1 MQEVRSVHPPL
12 PADTIVR
19 VSLLLEGG
27 HEHTVWF
34 PARDPALAAL
44 LTMFI
49 QSKNGT
55 TREGLVEITIDGG
68 RRSLCFDRA
77 SLVAVITEPPI
88 AMNSVTAPSEPPPL
102 RAVPT
107 VPPRAVPESVT
118 QARPLRLQ
126 NFLRSEEH
134 QGLIRYAI
142 AREQDFVSTRVDT
155 DHEGYRA
162 SSVLYEFPEFEKL
175 LRAKIMA
182 ALPELFNHFKLPSFL
197 PSAIEAQLTAHNDG
211 HFYHVHNDNGS
222 PATANR
228 ALSYVYYFNRQPRG
242 FAGGALRLY
251 DTRVENNF
259 YVRASSFTDFEP
271 IDNSIIFF
279 LPYFMHEVLPVACPS
294 GAFAD
299 SRFTINGWL
308 RRG

>member
-1 MQEVRSVHPPL
+1 MQDARVAHPAL

-34 PARDPALAAL
+34 PARDPALVAL
-44 LTMFI
+44 LNVFVE
-49 QSKNGT
+49 SKT
-55 TREGLVEITIDGG
+55 TRAPDGLVEITIDGG
-68 RRSLCFDRA
+68 RRSLCFNRS

-88 AMNSVTAPSEPPPL
+88 ALGSLNPPQGVAPL

-107 VPPRAVPESVT
+107 TPPRAEPDPIT
-118 QARPLRLQ
+118 AARPLRLE
-126 NFLRSEEH
+126 NFLAPAEH
-134 QGLIRYAI
+134 AALLAYAI
-142 AREQDFVSTRVDT
+142 HHEADFESTRVDT
-155 DHEGYRA
+155 DDAGYRA
-162 SSVLYEFPEFEKL
+162 SSVLYEFPEF
-175 LRAKIMA
+175 A
-182 ALPELFNHFKLPSFL
+182 ALIQARITSSLPRLFNHFGMSPFSPLS
-197 PSAIEAQLTAHNDG
+197 IEAQLTAHNDG
-211 HFYHVHNDNGS
+211 HYYRVHNDNGS
-222 PATANR
+222 AGTANR

-259 YVRASSFTDFEP
+259 YVRASSFTDLEP
-271 IDNSIIFF
+271 TDNSIVFF

-299 SRFTINGWL
+299 SRFTVNGWI
-308 RRG
+308 RKG